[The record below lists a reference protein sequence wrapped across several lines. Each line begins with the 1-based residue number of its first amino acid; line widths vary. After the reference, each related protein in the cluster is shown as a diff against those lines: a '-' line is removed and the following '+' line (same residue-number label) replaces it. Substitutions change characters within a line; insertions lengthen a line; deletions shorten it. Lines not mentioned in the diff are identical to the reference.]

1 MSAIEIFVIFLGLVV
16 GYGLVNR
23 FMDGRARKAGPQAE
37 RKADTGS
44 PAADR
49 ADAPWYTV
57 LKVSPSA
64 SVDEIHEAYRAQIRQ
79 YHPDKV
85 ASLGEELR
93 ALAEEKSK
101 AINAAYQEALA
112 SKGA

>member
-1 MSAIEIFVIFLGLVV
+1 MSSIEIFVIVLGLLV

-23 FMDGRARKAGPQAE
+23 FMAGRGDAPGAQAHADAQTPHSAAPQAWHE
-37 RKADTGS
+37 
-44 PAADR
+44 
-49 ADAPWYTV
+49 V

-64 SVDEIHEAYRAQIRQ
+64 SVEQIHEAYRAQIRQ

-101 AINAAYQEALA
+101 AINTAYQEALA